1 MGQSIK
7 RVGCGGLAIAVCMA
21 GMGLPGLAYAQ
32 AAGAESAAAAAFASE
47 VSDAALPAAIIPA
60 LTPVSLR
67 IEQELGSKI
76 SHSGDAFRISLALP
90 IVIEGTE
97 LVPAGVEGLGEVV
110 HAKKGG
116 LGGAAGELVLAARYL
131 EVDGRHLD
139 LRSLAFLGRGKDNMD
154 LTAAVGIAA
163 GFPALL
169 ISGGNTVVPSGAI
182 VTAKTREAFVLN
194 PLPVRQGDKDS
205 SVKEGVNDED

>member
-110 HAKKGG
+110 HAKR
-116 LGGAAGELVLAARYL
+116 AASAERRANWCSPRAIWKSTADTSICGVSHSWGEAR
-131 EVDGRHLD
+131 
-139 LRSLAFLGRGKDNMD
+139 
-154 LTAAVGIAA
+154 TTWI
-163 GFPALL
+163 
-169 ISGGNTVVPSGAI
+169 
-182 VTAKTREAFVLN
+182 
-194 PLPVRQGDKDS
+194 
-205 SVKEGVNDED
+205 